1 MRSKDFELWLK
12 EAIYLMN
19 EEEPIVNRV
28 DTFKEASILSGND
41 GLVIKNENGEEFQ
54 ITIVKSK

>member
-1 MRSKDFELWLK
+1 MKSKEFEAWLK

-19 EEEPIVNRV
+19 EEEPMINRV
-28 DTFKEASILSGND
+28 DTFEEASILSGND
-41 GLVIKNENGEEFQ
+41 GLVIKTEDGEEFQ